1 MATRFGDRENRALI
15 KKAIAYAEAQASNDA
30 DFVQIL
36 RATYFTQHPL
46 LKRQLRVAANGTGQV
61 RRAQSTSADPSL
73 HIYDDPRFLENARH
87 LAARAKKNLRIIG
100 GAKVAGKEF
109 PDCVA
114 VGNDREWGC
123 TGTLIAPKV
132 VLSAGHCAKV
142 ATRVFFG
149 NNVGKKGTII
159 NVERAVQ
166 HPKYHKGKNNDLLL
180 LLLEK
185 ASTVKPR
192 RVAKPGSID
201 AATDGRAVGFGNVDA
216 TGMFGYGT
224 KRQVDLPIASP
235 GCRGRFSGETDV
247 SAYGC
252 DRDLEMV
259 AGKPLLAR
267 DSCSGDSGGPF
278 YIGNASGGWT
288 LAGATSRS
296 TKSSVSA
303 CGDGG
308 IYVRVD
314 QYREWIE
321 DTAKVK
327 LT

>member
-1 MATRFGDRENRALI
+1 MATRFSDRESHALA
-15 KKAIAYAEAQASNDA
+15 KKAIAYAEEQASNDA

-36 RATYFTQHPL
+36 RSTYLTQHPVL
-46 LKRQLRVAANGTGQV
+46 RRQLRVRADGT
-61 RRAQSTSADPSL
+61 RRAQSVSADPSL
-73 HIYDDPRFLENARH
+73 HIYDDPRFLQNART
-87 LAARAKKNLRIIG
+87 LAQRVKKNLRIMG
-100 GAKVAGKEF
+100 GSKVAGKEF
-109 PDCVA
+109 SDCVA
-114 VGNDREWGC
+114 VGNDSDWGC

-132 VLSAGHCAKV
+132 VLTAGHCASV

-149 NNVGKKGTII
+149 NDVAKKGTII
-159 NVERAVQ
+159 KVERAVR

-180 LLLEK
+180 LILEK
-185 ASTVKPR
+185 AASVKPR
-192 RVAKPGSID
+192 RLAPTASLDV
-201 AATDGRAVGFGNVDA
+201 ATDGRAVGFGNVDA
-216 TGMFGYGT
+216 SGMFGYGT

-235 GCRGRFSGETDV
+235 ACRGKFSGETDQ

-252 DRDLEMV
+252 DRELEMV

-267 DSCSGDSGGPF
+267 DSCSGDSGGPL
-278 YIGNASGGWT
+278 YISNPKGDWL

-296 TKSSVSA
+296 TKSAVST

-321 DTAKVK
+321 DTADVR